1 MTMMLMHLIL
11 KRSRRSVSS
20 VILLLSIVAL
30 SSLCHQGMGQGVG
43 GSSHLP
49 LDRLTSLRGGM
60 VGGSN
65 DEDSEQRMEMQ
76 CFNQ

>member
-1 MTMMLMHLIL
+1 MTMMMHLIL

-20 VILLLSIVAL
+20 VVLSIVAL
-30 SSLCHQGMGQGVG
+30 SSLCHQNMGQGVG

-76 CFNQ
+76 SFNR

>member
-1 MTMMLMHLIL
+1 MMLMHLIL

-20 VILLLSIVAL
+20 VVLSIVAL

-76 CFNQ
+76 SFNR

>member
-20 VILLLSIVAL
+20 VVLSIVAL

-76 CFNQ
+76 SFNR

>member
-1 MTMMLMHLIL
+1 MTMMMHLIL

-20 VILLLSIVAL
+20 VVLSIVAL

-76 CFNQ
+76 SFNR